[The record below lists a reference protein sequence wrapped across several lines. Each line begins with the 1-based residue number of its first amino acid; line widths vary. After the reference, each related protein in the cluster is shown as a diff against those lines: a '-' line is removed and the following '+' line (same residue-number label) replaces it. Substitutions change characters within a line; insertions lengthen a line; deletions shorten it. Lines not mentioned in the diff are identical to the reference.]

1 MKSRSERTPDGKYDS
16 GERATETRK
25 ARIKMAEDN
34 WADRGKGLRCGRCMW
49 FVTKEGPVGRC
60 RRHAP
65 SADAP
70 GWAVVL
76 NGDWCGDF
84 KLGEKKTGSA

>member
-1 MKSRSERTPDGKYDS
+1 
-16 GERATETRK
+16 
-25 ARIKMAEDN
+25 
-34 WADRGKGLRCGRCMW
+34 MW

-84 KLGEKKTGSA
+84 RLNEGKSGSS